1 MYSLLLTITKYSYT
15 GIFAALG
22 LGILGISIPDETLM
36 AFAGFLVF
44 QGKLNFFFTLAVA
57 FAGTLCGI
65 TISYFLG
72 RYCTNFI
79 SGKYPDKF
87 PVNSNHM
94 LKVKIFYI
102 KFGKYVLLL
111 GYFIPGVRHLTAIF
125 AGTTF
130 LPYRQFALFAYAGAF
145 LWTMT
150 FLVPGYS
157 LGHEWYLVAHFSNH
171 IFIPLIILSVLILFL
186 IVYLKKK
193 HKGLQS
199 NEWIQIATE

>member
-1 MYSLLLTITKYSYT
+1 MYGLLLTITKYSYI

-22 LGILGISIPDETLM
+22 LGILGLPIPDETLM
-36 AFAGFLVF
+36 AFAGFLAF
-44 QGKLNFFFTLAVA
+44 QGKLNFFFILVVA
-57 FAGTLCGI
+57 FAGTSCGI

-72 RYCTNFI
+72 RYCANFI
-79 SGKYPDKF
+79 AEKYPDKF
-87 PVNSNHM
+87 PVNSKR
-94 LKVKIFYI
+94 LLEAKKFYI
-102 KFGKYVLLL
+102 KFGKYALLL

-130 LPYRQFALFAYAGAF
+130 LPYRQFALFAYAGAL

-150 FLVPGYS
+150 FLILGYF
-157 LGHEWYLVAHFSNH
+157 LGHEWYFVAHFSNR

-193 HKGLQS
+193 
-199 NEWIQIATE
+199 T